1 MPRGRVTISGM
12 AVHDVERAICPS
24 CGGRGWVVQLDGGA
38 GTARPCF
45 CRQYE
50 VVPRLI
56 AAAGVPDR
64 YRECRLANFKV
75 TSGAAPKHAQLL
87 AARAAAQRYANEF
100 LTPRGFT
107 QSGLLFIGPP
117 GVGKTHLAV
126 GVLVEV
132 IERYSVRGRFV
143 ELNTFFNQL
152 QSTFGQAASESTQAV
167 LAPLMEAQLLV
178 LDELGT
184 QQPTP
189 WIRDVLYLVINTRYT
204 RRLPTLFTTNYRL
217 PAAAADT
224 ASGNGQQQNLD
235 RGRDPDP
242 TWDEAQALG
251 SRLPSM
257 LVSRLYEMAQA
268 VLLTAAGDFRRD
280 QSAQKARRR

>member
-1 MPRGRVTISGM
+1 M
-12 AVHDVERAICPS
+12 AVQEVERAICPS

-56 AAAGVPDR
+56 AAAAVPDR
-64 YRECRLANFKV
+64 YRDCRLGNFKV
-75 TSGAAPKHAQLL
+75 ASGSADKHAQLM
-87 AARAAAQRYANEF
+87 AARAVTQRYANEF
-100 LTPRGFT
+100 LTPQGFT
-107 QSGLLFIGPP
+107 HSGLLFIGPP

-143 ELNTFFNQL
+143 ELNSFFNQM
-152 QSTFGQAASESTQAV
+152 QSTFGQASSESTQAV

-204 RRLPTLFTTNYRL
+204 RRLPTLFTTNYRFST
-217 PAAAADT
+217 AADP
-224 ASGNGQQQNLD
+224 APGKAQNLD

-242 TWDEAQALG
+242 TWDEAAALG
-251 SRLPSM
+251 TRLPAM

-268 VLLTAAGDFRRD
+268 VVLTGADDYR

>member
-1 MPRGRVTISGM
+1 M
-12 AVHDVERAICPS
+12 AVHEVERAVCPS

-56 AAAGVPDR
+56 EAAGIPDR
-64 YRECRLANFKV
+64 YRDCRLASFKL
-75 TSGAAPKHAQLL
+75 TRGSAAEGAQLL
-87 AARAAAQRYANEF
+87 QARSLAQRYVDDFMKPQGDFA
-100 LTPRGFT
+100 R
-107 QSGLLFIGPP
+107 SGLLFIGPP

-126 GVLVEV
+126 GVLIEA

-143 ELNTFFNQL
+143 ELSTFFNQM

-167 LAPLMEAQLLV
+167 LAPLMDVQLLV

-189 WIRDVLYLVINTRYT
+189 WIRDVLYLVINTRYA

-217 PAAAADT
+217 TAAASDAPG
-224 ASGNGQQQNLD
+224 SGKSLD

-242 TWDEAQALG
+242 TWDEATALA

-257 LVSRLYEMAQA
+257 LVSRLYEMTQP
-268 VLLTAAGDFRRD
+268 VLLTAVGDFRRD
-280 QSAQKARRR
+280 QAGAQKARRR

>member
-1 MPRGRVTISGM
+1 M
-12 AVHDVERAICPS
+12 AVQDVEGALCPS

-38 GTARPCF
+38 GTARACF

-50 VVPRLI
+50 VAPRLV
-56 AAAGVPDR
+56 AAAGVPER
-64 YRECRLANFKV
+64 YRDCRLANFKV
-75 TSGAAPKHAQLL
+75 TGGSAAVRGQLMH
-87 AARAAAQRYANEF
+87 ARAEAQRYSNEF
-100 LTPRGFT
+100 LREEGFT
-107 QSGLLFIGPP
+107 RSGLLFIGPP

-126 GVLVEV
+126 GVLIEI

-143 ELNTFFNQL
+143 ELNSFFNQL
-152 QSTFGQAASESTQAV
+152 QATFGAGSPDSSQAV
-167 LAPLMEAQLLV
+167 LAPLMECQLLV

-217 PAAAADT
+217 AAGSAPAP
-224 ASGNGQQQNLD
+224 GNLRSLD

-242 TWDEAQALG
+242 TWDEAEVLG
-251 SRLPSM
+251 SRLPAM
-257 LVSRLYEMAQA
+257 LVSRLYEMAQP
-268 VLLTAAGDFRRD
+268 VLLTAVEDYRRE
-280 QSAQKARRR
+280 QSVQKARRR

>member
-1 MPRGRVTISGM
+1 M
-12 AVHDVERAICPS
+12 AVPDVERAVCPS

-45 CRQYE
+45 CRQYD

-56 AAAGVPDR
+56 SAAGVPDR
-64 YRECRLANFKV
+64 YRECRLGNFRV
-75 TSGAAPKHAQLL
+75 PPGEKHAQLL
-87 AARAAAQRYANEF
+87 QARAVAQRYSNDF
-100 LTPRGFT
+100 LTPDGGFT
-107 QSGLLFIGPP
+107 HTGLLLMGPP

-132 IERYSVRGRFV
+132 IERYSVHGRFV
-143 ELNTFFNQL
+143 ELNSFFNQMM
-152 QSTFGQAASESTQAV
+152 STFGQAGAEAQAV
-167 LAPLMEAQLLV
+167 LAPLMDTQLLV

-217 PAAAADT
+217 PAASLGAAPAKT
-224 ASGNGQQQNLD
+224 RSLD

-242 TWDEAQALG
+242 TWDEAAALG
-251 SRLPSM
+251 SRLPAM
-257 LVSRLYEMAQA
+257 LVSRLYEMAQL
-268 VLLTAAGDFRRD
+268 VSLTDVADFRRD
-280 QSAQKARRR
+280 ASAQKARRK

>member
-1 MPRGRVTISGM
+1 M
-12 AVHDVERAICPS
+12 AVQEVERAVCPS

-45 CRQYE
+45 CRQYD

-56 AAAGVPDR
+56 AAAGIPDR
-64 YRECRLANFKV
+64 YRECRLSNFKV
-75 TSGAAPKHAQLL
+75 PSGSAAVNAQLGQ
-87 AARAAAQRYANEF
+87 ARAAAQRYANEF
-100 LTPRGFT
+100 LTPQGFV

-126 GVLVEV
+126 SVLVDV

-143 ELNTFFNQL
+143 ELNNFFNQM
-152 QSTFGQAASESTQAV
+152 QSTFGQSGSESTQSV
-167 LAPLMEAQLLV
+167 LAPLMETQLLV

-217 PAAAADT
+217 PAAGAEPAAGK
-224 ASGNGQQQNLD
+224 AQSLD

-242 TWDEAQALG
+242 AWDEAAALA
-251 SRLPSM
+251 SRLPAL
-257 LVSRLYEMAQA
+257 LVSRLYEMAQP
-268 VLLTAAGDFRRD
+268 VLLTAVGDFRRD

>member
-1 MPRGRVTISGM
+1 M
-12 AVHDVERAICPS
+12 AVHEVERAVCPS

-50 VVPRLI
+50 VVPRLV

-75 TSGAAPKHAQLL
+75 ASGSAPQRAELM
-87 AARAAAQRYANEF
+87 AARAAAQNYANHF
-100 LTPRGFT
+100 LTTQGFAH
-107 QSGLLFIGPP
+107 SGLLFIGPP
-117 GVGKTHLAV
+117 GAGKTHLAV
-126 GVLVEV
+126 SVLIDV

-143 ELNTFFNQL
+143 ELSSFFNQM
-152 QSTFGQAASESTQAV
+152 QSTFGQTSSESTQAV
-167 LAPLMEAQLLV
+167 LAPLMDAPLLV

-217 PAAAADT
+217 PAGAAEA
-224 ASGNGQQQNLD
+224 APGNGQKQNLD
-235 RGRDPDP
+235 RGRDPET
-242 TWDEAQALG
+242 TWEEATALA

-257 LVSRLYEMAQA
+257 LVSRLYEMAQP
-268 VLLTAAGDFRRD
+268 VLLTGVGDFRRD

>member
-1 MPRGRVTISGM
+1 M
-12 AVHDVERAICPS
+12 AVHDVERAVCPS

-50 VVPRLI
+50 VVPRLL
-56 AAAGVPDR
+56 AAAGIPDR
-64 YRECRLANFKV
+64 YRDCRLANFKV
-75 TSGAAPKHAQLL
+75 TSGSAAERAQLL
-87 AARAAAQRYANEF
+87 QARSLAQRYANDFFTPQGEF
-100 LTPRGFT
+100 AR
-107 QSGLLFIGPP
+107 SGLLFIGPP

-126 GVLVEV
+126 GVLIEA
-132 IERYSVRGRFV
+132 IERFSVRGRFV
-143 ELNTFFNQL
+143 ELNTFFNQM

-167 LAPLMEAQLLV
+167 LAPLMDTQLLV

-189 WIRDVLYLVINTRYT
+189 WIRDVLYLVINTRYA

-217 PAAAADT
+217 PAN
-224 ASGNGQQQNLD
+224 ASEPAPGGGKSLD

-242 TWDEAQALG
+242 TWDEAAALA
-251 SRLPSM
+251 SRLPAM
-257 LVSRLYEMAQA
+257 LVSRLYEMTQS
-268 VLLTAAGDFRRD
+268 VPLTAVGDFRRD
-280 QSAQKARRR
+280 QGGAQKARRR

>member
-1 MPRGRVTISGM
+1 MVVPE
-12 AVHDVERAICPS
+12 VERAVCPS
-24 CGGRGWVVQLDGGA
+24 CGGRGWVVELDGGA

-45 CRQYE
+45 CRQYD

-56 AAAGVPDR
+56 AAAGIPDR
-64 YRECRLANFKV
+64 YRDCRLANFRV
-75 TSGAAPKHAQLL
+75 PAGERHAQRLQ
-87 AARAAAQRYANEF
+87 ARAVAQRYSNDF
-100 LTPRGFT
+100 LDPRGGFT
-107 QSGLLFIGPP
+107 HGGLLFMGPP

-132 IERYSVRGRFV
+132 IERYSVHGRFV
-143 ELNTFFNQL
+143 ELNSFFNQMM
-152 QSTFGQAASESTQAV
+152 STFGQAGAESQAV
-167 LAPLMEAQLLV
+167 LAPLMEVELLV

-217 PAAAADT
+217 PAASASAAPEKGK
-224 ASGNGQQQNLD
+224 SLD

-242 TWDEAQALG
+242 TWDEAAALG
-251 SRLPSM
+251 TRLPSM
-257 LVSRLYEMAQA
+257 LVSRLYEMAQL
-268 VLLTAAGDFRRD
+268 VPLTDVPDFRRD
-280 QSAQKARRR
+280 QSAQKARRK

>member
-1 MPRGRVTISGM
+1 M
-12 AVHDVERAICPS
+12 AVPEVERAVCPS

-38 GTARPCF
+38 GSARPCF
-45 CRQYE
+45 CRQYD

-56 AAAGVPDR
+56 AAAGIPDR

-75 TSGAAPKHAQLL
+75 TGSAPQKHQQLL
-87 AARAAAQRYANEF
+87 QARAAAQRYANDF
-100 LTPRGFT
+100 LTPQGFT
-107 QSGLLFIGPP
+107 HSGLLFIGPP

-126 GVLVEV
+126 GVLVELV
-132 IERYSVRGRFV
+132 ERYSVHGRFV

-152 QSTFGQAASESTQAV
+152 QSTFGQTSPDSTQAV
-167 LAPLMEAQLLV
+167 LAPLMDAQLLV

-217 PAAAADT
+217 PGPSADAPPGT
-224 ASGNGQQQNLD
+224 AQSLD

-242 TWDEAQALG
+242 TWDEAAALA
-251 SRLPSM
+251 SRLPAM
-257 LVSRLYEMAQA
+257 LVSRLYEMAQP
-268 VLLTAAGDFRRD
+268 VLLTGVGDFRRD
-280 QSAQKARRR
+280 QSAQKARRK

>member
-1 MPRGRVTISGM
+1 M
-12 AVHDVERAICPS
+12 AVQDVERAVCPS

-45 CRQYE
+45 CRQYD

-64 YRECRLANFKV
+64 YRECRLANFRV
-75 TSGAAPKHAQLL
+75 PGGTTPKYPELL
-87 AARAAAQRYANEF
+87 AARGAVQRYTNEF
-100 LTPRGFT
+100 LTPEGFT
-107 QSGLLFIGPP
+107 HSGLLFIGPP

-126 GVLVEV
+126 SVLFEV
-132 IERYSVRGRFV
+132 IERYRVRCRFV
-143 ELNTFFNQL
+143 ELNSFFNQM
-152 QSTFGQAASESTQAV
+152 QSTFGQASSESTQAV
-167 LAPLMEAQLLV
+167 LAPLMETQLLV
-178 LDELGT
+178 LDELGA

-204 RRLPTLFTTNYRL
+204 RRLPTIFTTNYRL
-217 PAAAADT
+217 PAATVET
-224 ASGNGQQQNLD
+224 ASGKSRSLD

-242 TWDEAQALG
+242 TWDEAAALG
-251 SRLPSM
+251 TRLPAM
-257 LVSRLYEMAQA
+257 LVSRLYEMAQPIM
-268 VLLTAAGDFRRD
+268 LTDVRDFRLE

>member
-1 MPRGRVTISGM
+1 M
-12 AVHDVERAICPS
+12 AVQEVEHAVCPS

-56 AAAGVPDR
+56 AAAGIPDR

-75 TSGAAPKHAQLL
+75 TSGSEAVRAQLL
-87 AARAAAQRYANEF
+87 AARQTALRYANEF
-100 LTPRGFT
+100 LTPQGFT
-107 QSGLLFIGPP
+107 HSGLLFIGPP
-117 GVGKTHLAV
+117 GTGKTHLAV
-126 GVLVEV
+126 GVLVDA

-143 ELNTFFNQL
+143 ELNSFFNQM
-152 QSTFGQAASESTQAV
+152 QSTFGQASSESTQAV
-167 LAPLMEAQLLV
+167 LAPLMETQLLV

-204 RRLPTLFTTNYRL
+204 RKLPTVFTTNYRL
-217 PAAAADT
+217 PAAAAE
-224 ASGNGQQQNLD
+224 AAAAKAQNLD

-242 TWDEAQALG
+242 TWDEAAALG
-251 SRLPSM
+251 SRLPQL
-257 LVSRLYEMAQA
+257 LVSRLYEMAQP
-268 VLLTAAGDFRRD
+268 VLLTGVGDFRRD
-280 QSAQKARRR
+280 QSVQKARRR

>member
-1 MPRGRVTISGM
+1 M
-12 AVHDVERAICPS
+12 AVQEVERAICPS
-24 CGGRGWVVQLDGGA
+24 CGGRGWVVELDGGA

-56 AAAGVPDR
+56 AAAGIPDR
-64 YRECRLANFKV
+64 YRECRLGNFKV
-75 TSGAAPKHAQLL
+75 TSGAAARHAQLL
-87 AARAAAQRYANEF
+87 AARAAAQRYANDF
-100 LTPRGFT
+100 LTPQGFT
-107 QSGLLFIGPP
+107 HSGLLFIGPP

-126 GVLVEV
+126 GILVEV

-143 ELNTFFNQL
+143 ELNTFFNQM
-152 QSTFGQAASESTQAV
+152 QSTFGQTSSESTQAV
-167 LAPLMEAQLLV
+167 LAPLMEAPLLV

-217 PAAAADT
+217 PAAAAGDG
-224 ASGNGQQQNLD
+224 ALQGNGQNLD

-242 TWDEAQALG
+242 TWDEAAALG
-251 SRLPSM
+251 SRLPAM

-268 VLLTAAGDFRRD
+268 VLLTGAGDFRRD